1 MRPVMIENTHKHLEA
16 WSRSFPGQQP
26 RGEERWQLVGKAVG
40 EVGPALFLSLLVV
53 TLSFVPVFALGAQ
66 EGRLFKPLAFT
77 KTWSMAAAAG
87 LSVTVIPV
95 LIGYLVRG
103 RICAEHANPL
113 NRLIHAGYRPLLD
126 AVLRAPR
133 SVMLVAGTVLLTGI
147 FPSESPGFGIHA
159 HAR

>member
-1 MRPVMIENTHKHLEA
+1 MKVT
-16 WSRSFPGQQP
+16 
-26 RGEERWQLVGKAVG
+26 ERWQLVGKAVG

-103 RICAEHANPL
+103 RIRAEHANPL

-133 SVMLVAGTVLLTGI
+133 SVMLVAGLVLLTGI
-147 FPSESPGFGIHA
+147 FPLSRLGSEFMPMLDEGSLLYMPSA
-159 HAR
+159 LPDSRRSTPN